1 MQVELSPADIG
12 VIHTLGALRTAVSK
26 ASGATPRQFGH
37 DQTAVDVTGVAA
49 EYAWAKHHNVFPDLT
64 FISRRN
70 GFDNITAGK
79 RVDIKSTS
87 QLSGRL
93 ISNPQQQNPDIDLMV
108 LAIVQ
113 LPFVH
118 FVGWCRPEELRKPE
132 HLIDLGHGPVY
143 ALGQGSP
150 DLKPF
155 KAAPKRKP
163 ANVAGSV
170 TDSN

>member
-49 EYAWAKHHNVFPDLT
+49 EYAWAKYHNTFPDLT
-64 FISRRN
+64 FTSRKN
-70 GFDNITAGK
+70 GYDNLTAGK
-79 RVDIKSTS
+79 RVDIKSTA

-93 ISNPQQQNPDIDLMV
+93 ISNPQQNNPDVDLMV

-113 LPFVH
+113 LPIVH
-118 FVGWCRPEELRKPE
+118 FVGWCRPEDLRRPE

-143 ALGQGSP
+143 ALAQGHP
-150 DLKPF
+150 ALRPF
-155 KAAPKRKP
+155 KKALRKTPAA
-163 ANVAGSV
+163 VAG
-170 TDSN
+170 D